1 MKRII
6 ITVDLGHFRAY
17 RVSKTEANRTGAE
30 LIESY
35 DSIAA
40 HGKLGEKL
48 SDSAGRFSRGEGRKG
63 VAKGYGEPH
72 NLKLDSEKKLI
83 TLIAKDINTL
93 IAGEDCDRW
102 NLAAPERINRQ
113 IIDKLHPE
121 VKAKLDK
128 IITSDLTNT
137 DKSEILS
144 HFE

>member
-6 ITVDLGHFRAY
+6 ITVDLGHFKAY
-17 RVSKTEANRTGAE
+17 KISKTPMNRYSAT

-35 DSIAA
+35 DSIDA

-48 SDSAGRFSRGEGRKG
+48 SDQAGRFSRGEGQKG
-63 VAKGYGEPH
+63 IAKGYGEPH
-72 NLKLDSEKKLI
+72 NLKLDTEKKLI

-128 IITSDLTNT
+128 TITADLTNT